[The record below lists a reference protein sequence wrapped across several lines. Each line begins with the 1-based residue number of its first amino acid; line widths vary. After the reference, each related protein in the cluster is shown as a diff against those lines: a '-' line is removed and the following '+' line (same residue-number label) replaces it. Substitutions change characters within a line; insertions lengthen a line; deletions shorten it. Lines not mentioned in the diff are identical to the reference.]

1 MADIA
6 PARPRGRR
14 LTLEIP
20 EALYARLL
28 ITKVQVRRTLG
39 ALAEEGIE
47 LVVARYSAARR
58 GGEATPLSE
67 TPGAE
72 TISKKDD

>member
-1 MADIA
+1 MADNA

-47 LVVARYSAARR
+47 LVVTRYSAARR
-58 GGEATPLSE
+58 TGDPADRSE
-67 TPGAE
+67 TP
-72 TISKKDD
+72 TQDD